1 MTEQE
6 IIANCEA
13 LNAIN
18 EDLTQETSLVCQSTL
33 EVGIFFD
40 GVGRN
45 LFHDETEERLSNI
58 ARLHRAFPG
67 PEYDGAGKSFRKLYL
82 PGLGTQL
89 ETDASE
95 SMATVGRM
103 APGEARS
110 TLEGYISGSAREA
123 VGRGLL
129 EESGRAWWETSRRT
143 LAQQFSSV
151 KGWVKAPR
159 DAVLRLGI
167 ESWSPIRDTPLMATL
182 LTSGAASRLT
192 KAMGDFERL
201 VAQANSDD
209 MPLRT
214 VRVSVFGFDFGA
226 ALAKAFIRELL
237 DKRCEREGETYRYQG
252 AEVVVAF
259 AGLFDCVHRTHPDM
273 GPLEVLTPAV
283 TEIDDGGPLHP
294 ACRRAVHLIAAHER
308 RITRRCRPL
317 GGEQA
322 NWREELLPGISEDV
336 GGGLKSGEQKVSAE
350 LSRYAL
356 HRMYRMAHR
365 AGVPIPNLEQLY
377 QRNPD
382 VAAYFMVDDVIEDHT
397 LPSLAQAYAEASQGH
412 RTPSVES
419 FRFHSELYLT
429 WLAKRYLIYR
439 DTKAALEA
447 RLDELPSRTPSG
459 VLGVPTA
466 SLTQPAEWGDIT
478 ATAEEVEQALAE
490 LEAQWGWL
498 REVNEEARTLISQH
512 HGAPNEIARHAQ
524 RHLATEGKWAELWRA
539 RTSGESARSEME
551 ATFKHSP
558 GVAYLFR
565 YGIHD
570 RHDDDQAR
578 SFQAGGAN
586 ASVGSRHYRY
596 FAWRGVDMPSDAT
609 ITPTE
614 QPSQHPRENMQRWT
628 MR

>member
-1 MTEQE
+1 MTDEE
-6 IIANCEA
+6 IAANCDA
-13 LNAIN
+13 LIAIG
-18 EDLTQETSLVCQSTL
+18 EDMPSTNNMACHSVL
-33 EVGIFFD
+33 EMGVFFD
-40 GVGRN
+40 GLGR
-45 LFHDETEERLSNI
+45 HAERDEPDGRFSNV
-58 ARLHRAFPG
+58 ARLYETYPDQTQDQPG
-67 PEYDGAGKSFRKLYL
+67 KRFRKLYL
-82 PGLGTQL
+82 PGLGTPL
-89 ETDASE
+89 DTEASE
-95 SMATVGRM
+95 SMATIGRM

-110 TLEGYISGSAREA
+110 TLEGHINSSAREA

-159 DAVLRLGI
+159 DALVRLGV
-167 ESWSPIRDTPLMATL
+167 ESWSPLRDTPLMATL
-182 LTSGAASRLT
+182 LTSGAAARLN
-192 KAMGDFERL
+192 KAMREFEEEI
-201 VAQANSDD
+201 AQANSAE

-214 VRVSVFGFDFGA
+214 IRVSVFGFDFGA

-237 DKRCEREGETYRYQG
+237 DKRCEREGASYRYQG

-283 TEIDDGGPLHP
+283 TEIDDGGPLHS

-365 AGVPIPNLEQLY
+365 AGVPVPSLEELY
-377 QRNPD
+377 QHNPD
-382 VAAYFMVDDVIEDHT
+382 VAAYFMVDDEIEGHT

-412 RTPSVES
+412 RTPSVEN

-498 REVNEEARTLISQH
+498 KEVNQEARTLISQH
-512 HGAPNEIARHAQ
+512 YGAPNEIARHAQ

-551 ATFKHSP
+551 ATFEHSP

-570 RHDDDQAR
+570 RHDDDQALN
-578 SFQAGGAN
+578 SQSGGAN
-586 ASVGSRHYRY
+586 ASIGSRHYRY
-596 FAWRGVDMPSDAT
+596 FAWRGVDMPSEAT
-609 ITPTE
+609 NTSAE
-614 QPSQHPRENMQRWT
+614 QPSQHPREAMEGWT

>member
-1 MTEQE
+1 MTDEE
-6 IIANCEA
+6 IVANCEA
-13 LNAIN
+13 LGAIADDVNAT
-18 EDLTQETSLVCQSTL
+18 DSLTCHRVL
-33 EVGIFFD
+33 EIGVFFD
-40 GVGRN
+40 GIGRN
-45 LFHDETEERLSNI
+45 LDKDSVEERLSNI
-58 ARLHRAFPG
+58 ARLHAVFPDETSDRPG
-67 PEYDGAGKSFRKLYL
+67 LRFRKLYL
-82 PGLGTQL
+82 PGLGTPL
-89 ETDASE
+89 DTGASE
-95 SMATVGRM
+95 SLATVGRM
-103 APGEARS
+103 APSEARS
-110 TLEGYISGSAREA
+110 TLEGHINSSAREA

-159 DAVLRLGI
+159 DALVRLGV
-167 ESWSPIRDTPLMATL
+167 ESWSPLRDTPLMATL
-182 LTSGAASRLT
+182 LTSGAATRLT
-192 KAMGDFERL
+192 KAMREFEEEI
-201 VAQANSDD
+201 AQANSAE

-214 VRVSVFGFDFGA
+214 IRVSVFGFDFGA

-237 DKRCEREGETYRYQG
+237 DQTCDHEAGGYRYQG

-273 GPLEVLTPAV
+273 GPLETLAPAV

-336 GGGLKSGEQKVSAE
+336 GGGLKPGEQKVSAE

-365 AGVPIPNLEQLY
+365 AGVPVPSLETLY

-382 VAAYFMVDDVIEDHT
+382 VAAYFMLDDEIEGHS
-397 LPSLAQAYAEASQGH
+397 LPSLAQAYADASRGH
-412 RTPSVES
+412 RTPSSEN
-419 FRFHSELYLT
+419 FRFHSELYLA

-439 DTKAALEA
+439 DTKAALMA
-447 RLDELPSRTPSG
+447 QLDALPSRTPSG

-466 SLTQPAEWGDIT
+466 SLTQPAEWEDIS
-478 ATAEEVEQALAE
+478 ATAAECEQALAE

-498 REVNEEARTLISQH
+498 TEVDQEARALLGQLYA
-512 HGAPNEIARHAQ
+512 APNEVARHAQ
-524 RHLATEGKWAELWRA
+524 RHWAIEGRWAEQWVA
-539 RTSGESARSEME
+539 RTSGDTARRDME
-551 ATFKHSP
+551 AAFEHSP

-570 RHDDDQAR
+570 RHDDDQSR

-586 ASVGSRHYRY
+586 ASIGSRHYRY
-596 FAWRGVDMPSDAT
+596 FAWRGVDRPSDAT
-609 ITPTE
+609 NT
-614 QPSQHPRENMQRWT
+614 
-628 MR
+628 

>member
-6 IIANCEA
+6 IEANCEA
-13 LNAIN
+13 LNAIADDVN
-18 EDLTQETSLVCQSTL
+18 ATDALTCHSVL

-40 GVGRN
+40 GIGRN
-45 LFHDETEERLSNI
+45 LDKDSLEGRLSNI
-58 ARLHRAFPG
+58 ARMHDVFPDEMSDQSG
-67 PEYDGAGKSFRKLYL
+67 QHFRKLYL

-89 ETDASE
+89 ETEASE
-95 SMATVGRM
+95 NMAAVGRM
-103 APGEARS
+103 APGEAHS
-110 TLEGYISGSAREA
+110 TLEGHISGSAREA

-129 EESGRAWWETSRRT
+129 EDSGRAWWETSRRT
-143 LAQQFSSV
+143 LVQQFSSL
-151 KGWVKAPR
+151 KGWLKAPR
-159 DAVLRLGI
+159 DAVVRLGI
-167 ESWSPIRDTPLMATL
+167 ESWSPLRDTPLMATL

-192 KAMGDFERL
+192 KAMSDFERL
-201 VAQANSDD
+201 VAQANSGD

-214 VRVSVFGFDFGA
+214 IRVSVFGFDFGA

-237 DKRCEREGETYRYQG
+237 DKICDREGDTYRYQG
-252 AEVVVAF
+252 AEIVVAF

-273 GPLEVLTPAV
+273 GPLEALTPAV

-317 GGEQA
+317 GGERP

-336 GGGLKSGEQKVSAE
+336 GGGLKAGEQKTSAE

-365 AGVPIPNLEQLY
+365 AGVPIPSLETL
-377 QRNPD
+377 RERD
-382 VAAYFMVDDVIEDHT
+382 VLNARHFEIDDVIEGHT
-397 LPSLAQAYAEASQGH
+397 LPSLAQAYAEATRGH
-412 RTPSVES
+412 RTPSGEN
-419 FRFHSELYLT
+419 FRFHSELYLA

-466 SLTQPAEWGDIT
+466 SLTQPAEWEGIT
-478 ATAEEVEQALAE
+478 ASAQEIEQALAE

-498 REVNEEARTLISQH
+498 KEVDQEARTLIGQH
-512 HGAPNEIARHAQ
+512 YEANNEIARHAQ
-524 RHLATEGKWAELWRA
+524 QHLATEGKWAALWRA
-539 RTSGESARSEME
+539 RTSGETARGEME
-551 ATFKHSP
+551 ATFENST

-570 RHDDDQAR
+570 RHDDDQAL
-578 SFQAGGAN
+578 SFQSGGAN

-596 FAWRGVDMPSDAT
+596 FAWRGVDMPDEAT
-609 ITPTE
+609 SASPE
-614 QPSQHPRENMQRWT
+614 QPSQHPREAMEGWT

>member
-1 MTEQE
+1 MTEKE
-6 IIANCEA
+6 IEANCEA
-13 LNAIN
+13 LSAIADDVNAT
-18 EDLTQETSLVCQSTL
+18 DALTCHSIL

-40 GVGRN
+40 GIGRN
-45 LFHDETEERLSNI
+45 LDKDSIEERLSNV
-58 ARLHRAFPG
+58 ARMHDVFPDEMSDQFG
-67 PEYDGAGKSFRKLYL
+67 RYFRKLYL

-89 ETDASE
+89 EADASE

-110 TLEGYISGSAREA
+110 TLEGHISGSARET

-129 EESGRAWWETSRRT
+129 EERGRAWWETSRRT
-143 LAQQFSSV
+143 LVQQFSSV

-159 DAVLRLGI
+159 DALMRLGV
-167 ESWSPIRDTPLMATL
+167 ESWSPLRDTPLMATL
-182 LTSGAASRLT
+182 LTSGAATRLT
-192 KAMGDFERL
+192 KAMRDFERL
-201 VAQANSDD
+201 VAQANSAE

-214 VRVSVFGFDFGA
+214 IRVSVFGFDFGA

-237 DKRCEREGETYRYQG
+237 DQTCDHEAGRYRYQG

-273 GPLEVLTPAV
+273 GPLETLAPAV

-317 GGEQA
+317 GVEQA

-336 GGGLKSGEQKVSAE
+336 GGGLKSGEQKASAE

-365 AGVPIPNLEQLY
+365 AGVPIPSLETL
-377 QRNPD
+377 RERD
-382 VAAYFMVDDVIEDHT
+382 VLNAQHFEIDDVIEGHT

-412 RTPSVES
+412 RTPSGEN

-447 RLDELPSRTPSG
+447 RLDALPSRTPSG

-498 REVNEEARTLISQH
+498 KEVNQEARTLISQH
-512 HGAPNEIARHAQ
+512 QGAPNEIARHAQ

-551 ATFKHSP
+551 ATFEHSP

-570 RHDDDQAR
+570 RHDDDDSL

-586 ASVGSRHYRY
+586 ASIGSRHYR
-596 FAWRGVDMPSDAT
+596 FFSWRGIDVHSEEST
-609 ITPTE
+609 SSIE
-614 QPSQHPRENMQRWT
+614 QPLKHPRENMERWT

>member
-45 LFHDETEERLSNI
+45 LFHDETEGRLSNI

-67 PEYDGAGKSFRKLYL
+67 PEYDGAGKRFRKLYL

-89 ETDASE
+89 EIDASE

-110 TLEGYISGSAREA
+110 TLEGHISGSAREA

-143 LAQQFSSV
+143 LAQQFSSL

-167 ESWSPIRDTPLMATL
+167 ESWSPLRDTPLMTTL

-192 KAMGDFERL
+192 KAMSDFERL
-201 VAQANSDD
+201 VAQANSGD

-214 VRVSVFGFDFGA
+214 IRVSVFGFDFGA

-237 DKRCEREGETYRYQG
+237 DETCDREGDTYRYQG
-252 AEVVVAF
+252 AEIVVAF

-273 GPLEVLTPAV
+273 GPLEALTPAV
-283 TEIDDGGPLHP
+283 TEIDDGGPLHL

-382 VAAYFMVDDVIEDHT
+382 VAAYFMVDDLIEDHT

-412 RTPSVES
+412 RTPSVEN

-429 WLAKRYLIYR
+429 WLAKRYLMYR

-447 RLDELPSRTPSG
+447 RFDELPSRPSG

-466 SLTQPAEWGDIT
+466 SLTRPAEWGDIT
-478 ATAEEVEQALAE
+478 ATTEEVEQALAE

-498 REVNEEARTLISQH
+498 KEVSQEARTLISQH
-512 HGAPNEIARHAQ
+512 YGAPNEIASHAQ
-524 RHLATEGKWAELWRA
+524 RHLATEGKWAELWMA

-551 ATFKHSP
+551 ATFEHSP

-570 RHDDDQAR
+570 RHAEDQAR

-609 ITPTE
+609 SSSTE
-614 QPSQHPRENMQRWT
+614 QPSQHPREAMAGWT

>member
-1 MTEQE
+1 MTDEE
-6 IIANCEA
+6 IAANCDA
-13 LNAIN
+13 LIAIG
-18 EDLTQETSLVCQSTL
+18 EDMPSTNVMACHSVL
-33 EVGIFFD
+33 EMGVFFD
-40 GVGRN
+40 GLGR
-45 LFHDETEERLSNI
+45 HAERDEPDGRFSNV
-58 ARLHRAFPG
+58 ARLYETYPDQTHDQPG
-67 PEYDGAGKSFRKLYL
+67 KRFRKLYL
-82 PGLGTQL
+82 PGLGTPL
-89 ETDASE
+89 DTEASE

-110 TLEGYISGSAREA
+110 TLEGHISGSAREA

-159 DAVLRLGI
+159 DALMRLGV
-167 ESWSPIRDTPLMATL
+167 ESWSPLRDTPLMATL
-182 LTSGAASRLT
+182 LTSGAATRLT
-192 KAMGDFERL
+192 KAMSDFERL
-201 VAQANSDD
+201 VAQANSAE

-214 VRVSVFGFDFGA
+214 IRVSVFGFDFGA

-237 DKRCEREGETYRYQG
+237 DQTCDHEAGRYRYQG

-273 GPLEVLTPAV
+273 GPLETLAPAV

-336 GGGLKSGEQKVSAE
+336 GGGLKPGEQKVSAE

-365 AGVPIPNLEQLY
+365 AGVPIPSLETL
-377 QRNPD
+377 RERD
-382 VAAYFMVDDVIEDHT
+382 VLNARHFEIDDVIEGHT
-397 LPSLAQAYAEASQGH
+397 LPSLAQAYADASRVH
-412 RTPSVES
+412 RIPSSEN
-419 FRFHSELYLT
+419 FRFHSELYLA

-439 DTKAALEA
+439 DTKAALMA
-447 RLDELPSRTPSG
+447 QLDALPNRTPSG

-466 SLTQPAEWGDIT
+466 SLTQPAEWEDIS
-478 ATAEEVEQALAE
+478 ATAAECEQALAE

-498 REVNEEARTLISQH
+498 TEVDQEARALLGQLYA
-512 HGAPNEIARHAQ
+512 APNEVARHAQ
-524 RHLATEGKWAELWRA
+524 RHWAIEGRWAEQWVA
-539 RTSGESARSEME
+539 RTSGDTARRDME
-551 ATFKHSP
+551 AAFEHSP

-570 RHDDDQAR
+570 RHDDDQSR

-586 ASVGSRHYRY
+586 ASIGSRHYRY
-596 FAWRGVDMPSDAT
+596 FAWRGVDRPSDAT
-609 ITPTE
+609 NTSAE
-614 QPSQHPRENMQRWT
+614 QPSHHPREAMEGWT